1 LISRSSIDQAKNHGN
16 ADGLSRLSLE
26 PSTEADEEDDDS
38 VPVRINAVTTLAA
51 SINIQADQ
59 VQQEQLQDLNIKFIY
74 DLKLQ
79 SAKENGR
86 HVVVTSFDNK
96 EQRSYYNQ
104 WNKIVLFNKNV
115 YREYVDDVDNIRLQY
130 IEIQY

>member
-1 LISRSSIDQAKNHGN
+1 MISRSSIDQAKNHGN